1 MIGLEIALQVLGIVA
16 LLLFIYV
23 LVYALQMLKKIS
35 PKLDS
40 LLEIVTYYEKFKAVV
55 VDFMEG
61 PGRMYINT
69 AKTIISFIAPLL
81 TRGRKSK

>member
-1 MIGLEIALQVLGIVA
+1 MIALEIALQVLGIIA
-16 LLLFIYV
+16 LILLIYV
-23 LVYALQMLKKIS
+23 LVSVLQMLKKIS

-40 LLEIVTYYEKFKAVV
+40 LLEIVTYYEKFKVVV

-61 PGRMYINT
+61 PARSYINT
-69 AKTIISFIAPLL
+69 AKTIFSFVAPLL